1 MKKMNELQ
9 QGKCTVVAKCGE
21 ETNHF
26 NGEYDEALNV
36 VFFAI
41 PSRYEIIGYLQN

>member
-1 MKKMNELQ
+1 MKAMKELQ
-9 QGKCTVVAKCGE
+9 QGKCTVVAKFIE

-26 NGEYDEALNV
+26 NGVYDESLNV